1 MSTIP
6 RNPPV
11 LDRAAPLFEKKV
23 PTQGFTHTDEIV
35 IRVLSGKRNVGQLVE
50 EVVHVEVYLHNIGIA
65 RFLP

>member
-11 LDRAAPLFEKKV
+11 LDRACPLFEKKV

-35 IRVLSGKRNVGQLVE
+35 IRVLTGKRNVGQLVE
-50 EVVHVEVYLHNIGIA
+50 EVVHVEVCIA
-65 RFLP
+65 MLL